1 MIEVGQKARGEL
13 APGTLI
19 ASRYRVTGLLG
30 RGGMGAVYEAEHVEL
45 GRQVALKTVL
55 PQDGQSEQV
64 SARLIR
70 EARTAARIGHPG
82 IVDVFDLLEHGGI
95 TFVVMERLHG
105 EELHQRIQRER
116 RLSVGFALRMG
127 IEVGG
132 AIAAAHAHGI
142 IHRDLKPRNV
152 FIARDARLG
161 EVFKVLD
168 FGIAKLTEDI
178 DLRLATFSGHVVGTP
193 AYMAPER
200 LAGVSQV
207 DGRADI
213 YAIGAML
220 YEALTGRPP
229 FEAKSYPE
237 LVLRVSSEQPRP
249 IVERRDDVPAALS
262 SAITRALS
270 KNPDA
275 RQRSADELVA
285 ELAAIEAMTDMED
298 SGCRPTSPH
307 ALLAVGSDPA
317 TAGAT
322 ATVVHAASAA
332 SSARRWRQKWPLR
345 LALAGLALCAL
356 VAGARWQRGR
366 GEAAAAKQ
374 AVLTQRA
381 RPSESPATVKT
392 AVPAAP
398 ATAVTARAAVG
409 TGAPHSA
416 TVPARDSAAL
426 AAAHSAGLAAGAG
439 QREVRFESVPPGAA
453 VSLAGTQVCVTPC
466 SHVVPE
472 TAAVAVSLTL
482 KGYAAQRLTLRPPMP
497 PRVSVALHARRA
509 RVSGSEQ
516 ASRALPGLPPLLPR

>member
-1 MIEVGQKARGEL
+1 MIEVGHRAHGEL

-30 RGGMGAVYEAEHVEL
+30 CGGMGAVYEAEHIEL

-55 PQDGQSEQV
+55 PQYGQSEHV

-70 EARTAARIGHPG
+70 EARAAARIGHPG
-82 IVDVFDLLEHGGI
+82 IVDVFDLLEHDGI
-95 TFVVMERLHG
+95 TVVVMERLHG
-105 EELHQRIQRER
+105 EELHQRIQREG
-116 RLSVGFALRMG
+116 RLSVRFALRMG

-168 FGIAKLTEDI
+168 FGIAKLTHDI

-207 DGRADI
+207 DGRADV

-249 IVERRDDVPAALS
+249 IVERRDDVPVAFGR
-262 SAITRALS
+262 AIARALS
-270 KNPDA
+270 KDPNA
-275 RQRSADELVA
+275 RQNSADELVD
-285 ELAAIEAMTDMED
+285 ELTEIEATSALED

-307 ALLAVGSDPA
+307 AVLGRSPSEHVS
-317 TAGAT
+317 AGAT
-322 ATVVHAASAA
+322 ATIVHAASAA
-332 SSARRWRQKWPLR
+332 AGESRARHWPRR
-345 LALAGLALCAL
+345 LTLAALGLCAL
-356 VAGARWQRGR
+356 VAGGRWLAARVDAPPPETAKASPAAVNGVVPAEPR
-366 GEAAAAKQ
+366 AAA
-374 AVLTQRA
+374 
-381 RPSESPATVKT
+381 PT

-398 ATAVTARAAVG
+398 IAAAPNTAVLPPPASSAAPATSSVRFE
-409 TGAPHSA
+409 
-416 TVPARDSAAL
+416 TVPA
-426 AAAHSAGLAAGAG
+426 GA
-439 QREVRFESVPPGAA
+439 S
-453 VSLAGTQVCVTPC
+453 VSLDGTPVCVTPC
-466 SHVVPE
+466 SPALPDAREV
-472 TAAVAVSLTL
+472 AVALTL
-482 KGYAAQRLTLRPPMP
+482 KGYAPKRLTLRPPLP
-497 PRVSVALHARRA
+497 ARVDVALVARRT
-509 RVSGSEQ
+509 RVPVAGPQ
-516 ASRALPGLPPLLPR
+516 PSRELPGLPPLLPR

>member
-1 MIEVGQKARGEL
+1 MVEVSQRTRGEL

-55 PQDGQSEQV
+55 PQDGQSEHV

-70 EARTAARIGHPG
+70 EARAAARIGHPG
-82 IVDVFDLLEHGGI
+82 IVDVFDLLEHDGV

-105 EELHQRIQRER
+105 EELHQRIQREG

-127 IEVGG
+127 VEVGG

-168 FGIAKLTEDI
+168 FGIAKLTHDI

-200 LAGVSQV
+200 LAGVSHV
-207 DGRADI
+207 DGRADV

-237 LVLRVSSEQPRP
+237 LVLRVSSEQPRS
-249 IVERRDDVPAALS
+249 IAERRGDVPDAFCEVIA
-262 SAITRALS
+262 RALS
-270 KNPDA
+270 KDPNA
-275 RQRSADELVA
+275 RQSSAAELVS
-285 ELAAIEAMTDMED
+285 ELTAIDVPADMLD

-307 ALLAVGSDPA
+307 AVLSLGAASEL
-317 TAGAT
+317 AT
-322 ATVVHAASAA
+322 ATVVQAGAQR
-332 SSARRWRQKWPLR
+332 ARRWPRR
-345 LALAGLALCAL
+345 LALTTLALCAL
-356 VAGARWQRGR
+356 AVGARWLHGR
-366 GEAAAAKQ
+366 ADPPHTK
-374 AVLTQRA
+374 
-381 RPSESPATVKT
+381 PAPLASRHAGNT
-392 AVPAAP
+392 PGAAP
-398 ATAVTARAAVG
+398 GSQQPAPTAVTLPAGVV
-409 TGAPHSA
+409 TAP
-416 TVPARDSAAL
+416 P
-426 AAAHSAGLAAGAG
+426 AGAATPAPAL
-439 QREVRFESVPPGAA
+439 REVRFETVPAGAA
-453 VSLAGTQVCVTPC
+453 VALDGTEVCLTPC
-466 SHVVPE
+466 VRTLPE
-472 TAAVAVSLTL
+472 GAEVALALTL
-482 KGYAAQRLTLRPPMP
+482 KGHAPERRTLRPPLP
-497 PRVSVALHARRA
+497 A
-509 RVSGSEQ
+509 RVSAVLVARRTRVPAADQ
-516 ASRALPGLPPLLPR
+516 ATRELPGLPPLLPR